1 MDVQTLT
8 LEYQFHI
15 HLLKGGVSLHEQDLA
30 GTSWEALHIHRFW
43 IFQSSKL
50 SILSQTMYGE
60 DLLKNRH
67 PV

>member
-30 GTSWEALHIHRFW
+30 GTSWEADHGLECN
-43 IFQSSKL
+43 L
-50 SILSQTMYGE
+50 SIN
-60 DLLKNRH
+60 LKP
-67 PV
+67 PVHIQLCIFIDSGFFSLQS